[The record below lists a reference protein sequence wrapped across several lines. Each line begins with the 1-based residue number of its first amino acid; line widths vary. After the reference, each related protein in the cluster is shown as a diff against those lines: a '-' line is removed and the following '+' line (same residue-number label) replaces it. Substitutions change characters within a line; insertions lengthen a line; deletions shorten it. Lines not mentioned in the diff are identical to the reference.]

1 MTITH
6 DRRLTVALTGALAL
20 LVLLGVLSFTT
31 SRRLDEAARRIAQT
45 QRVILQL
52 QRFRSGIEAT
62 ETGMRGYLLTG
73 DRSYLASFQAGRVR
87 APAATAR
94 PARRPRVRHPRAGR
108 RHGTRRN
115 PHRR

>member
-87 APAATAR
+87 APAALAQLR
-94 PARRPRVRHPRAGR
+94 
-108 RHGTRRN
+108 
-115 PHRR
+115 